1 MKHPLLFPA
10 LALLA
15 GTWLVPPGAP
25 PWLLALAAASAL
37 AAAWLAWHRR
47 HNLPTILLV
56 SLGLIPC
63 GAFNRA
69 LDDRNY
75 ESRLLPA
82 DLLARASTEYV
93 DVAGRVIRLPRARA
107 AGGTE
112 VDIAIEELSLGAE
125 MKLGCDFN
133 ARIAVPASQIA
144 AALPDLLPGDR
155 VEMSVKLF
163 ATSGFRNPGAFDQ
176 ASYLK
181 TESIHHRGYTKSPAL
196 VHRIA
201 PGPPG
206 MRRLAA
212 LIRRDFSRRLAAR
225 APGSEPVMSQGRAIA
240 AALILGERESLDPA
254 VHESMRRSGLYH
266 LLAISGGN
274 FAMFSLFLFF
284 LMRALRV
291 PQRPRIMIVFVAML
305 FYAAMVEFE
314 PSVMRSFV
322 MIGVYLAGLF
332 FERDHQLV
340 NAAAIALCVSLIASP
355 AVVADYGFQLTFLAT
370 GLLIAFAPAISRIGL
385 KEGGR
390 AGWLRNMTAVNIT
403 ASAGLAPYLAY
414 YFNRV
419 TLAGLLLNYVAIPL
433 SGIIMGIGFFY
444 YGCSYL
450 ASFIAVPAGRLLE
463 IGGQAFLRLSDATPF
478 PSILSYRIAPAPWW
492 LIALF
497 YAFLASTLLTQ
508 TRRSMKVVQRAAIV
522 ACWALAIAW
531 PISSRT
537 DALRF
542 TFIDVGQGDSILV
555 DFPGGQ
561 HMLIDGGGNYDDSFD
576 FGEKVLSPYLLRR
589 GVTRIDYVVISH
601 AHPDHI
607 NGLRSIVSNFDVGE
621 VWEGINPLDDP
632 YSSRFRQSVADGLVV
647 KQVTRG
653 DRIDH
658 DGVVVEVLHPATTV
672 RRPVVLNND
681 SVVLRFTYAGN
692 AALLPGDIEKE
703 TEADLVASHQPLSAI
718 LLKSPHHGSR
728 TSSTTEFLAAVHP
741 QVVVVCVGSRN
752 RWGLPHSEVLAAC
765 RSAGAQVLRTDLSG
779 AIAIEIDAQGWRRVS
794 P

>member
-10 LALLA
+10 LGLLA

-25 PWLLALAAASAL
+25 PWLLALAAASAF
-37 AAAWLAWHRR
+37 AAAWIALRRR
-47 HNLPTILLV
+47 HDLRAVLLV

-63 GAFNRA
+63 GAFNRSI
-69 LDDRNY
+69 DDRNY

-93 DVAGRVIRLPRARA
+93 DVAGSVIRLPRARMV
-107 AGGTE
+107 GGTE
-112 VDIAIEELSLGAE
+112 LDIAVGELSLGAE

-133 ARIAVPASQIA
+133 ARIAVPASQIGE
-144 AALPDLLPGDR
+144 ALPDLLPGDR

-196 VHRIA
+196 VHRTA
-201 PGPPG
+201 AGSPGL
-206 MRRLAA
+206 RRSAA
-212 LIRRDFSRRLAAR
+212 LIRRDFSRRLTAR
-225 APGSEPVMSQGRAIA
+225 TPTSPGRAVA
-240 AALILGERESLDPA
+240 AALILGERENLGPA

-274 FAMFSLFLFF
+274 FAMFSLLLFI
-284 LMRALRV
+284 LMRTLHV
-291 PQRPRIMIVFVAML
+291 PQRPRIVLVFIAML

-332 FERDHQLV
+332 FERDHQLT
-340 NAAAIALCVSLIASP
+340 NAVAIALCVSLVASP

-370 GLLIAFAPAISRIGL
+370 GLLVAFAPAISRLGM
-385 KEGGR
+385 KEGCR

-403 ASAGLAPYLAY
+403 ASVGLAPYLAY

-419 TLAGLLLNYVAIPL
+419 TLAGLLLNYLAIPL
-433 SGIIMGIGFFY
+433 SGIIMGIGFVY

-450 ASFIAVPAGRLLE
+450 AAFIAVPTGRLLE

-492 LIALF
+492 LVALF
-497 YAFLASTLLTQ
+497 YVLLASTLLT
-508 TRRSMKVVQRAAIV
+508 RAWRSLKVPQSILIGAGWVV
-522 ACWALAIAW
+522 LIAW

-555 DFPGGQ
+555 DFPRGR

-621 VWEGINPLDDP
+621 VWEGINPLGDP
-632 YSSRFRQSVADGLVV
+632 YSSKFRHSLPDGLAI

-653 DRIDH
+653 DRIEC
-658 DGVVVEVLHPATTV
+658 DGVTVEVLHPSTTT

-681 SVVLRFTYAGN
+681 SVVLRFTYAGS
-692 AALLPGDIEKE
+692 AALLPGDIEKA
-703 TEADLVASHQPLSAI
+703 TEADLVASGQPLSAI

-728 TSSTTEFLAAVHP
+728 TSSTQELLAAVRP

-752 RWGLPHSEVLAAC
+752 RWGLPHPDVLAGY
-765 RSAGAQVLRTDLSG
+765 RGAGAQVLRTDLSG
-779 AIAIEIDAQGWRRVS
+779 AIAIDIDEHGWRRVS